1 MSDPAPYVAAVSPSA
16 AAPRDRRRRLA
27 LTLLLLLSLALAAV
41 FGWQW
46 WLEHGQVDARILAQE
61 QALQRASTQIA
72 ALQAQNEEVR
82 TRQAD
87 LSRLTDRNGTD
98 IAALQARID
107 DSLKLMSRISEDLS
121 GGRTR
126 FRLAA
131 IEHLLAIANDQLLL
145 YRDST
150 TALVA
155 LDIAE
160 SRLADL
166 SDPQLFPVREAV
178 SREIAAL
185 RAVPAVDLSSSALTL
200 GSLIERAP
208 SLPLAAHAPAQ
219 FQSPAAREAA
229 RSAASQS
236 DGGWDRLV
244 ATVRDAASALFT
256 LRQEDIARAMRLL
269 PPEAEATVYQ
279 VLTLRLESARAALL
293 RSETAAMRES
303 LRSAASWLD
312 AEFKADDPGVL
323 ALRAELDRLQKLELR
338 PPLPDIS
345 HGLTALRARL
355 DATHPDR

>member
-1 MSDPAPYVAAVSPSA
+1 MSDPAPYVPAASTPA
-16 AAPRDRRRRLA
+16 AAPRGRRRRLA
-27 LTLLLLLSLALAAV
+27 LGLVFVLAIALAAV

-46 WLEHGQVDARILAQE
+46 WLQHGQIDARIAAQE
-61 QALQRASTQIA
+61 QAQQRASAQLA
-72 ALQAQNEEVR
+72 ELQSQTEEVR

-87 LSRLTDRNGTD
+87 LSRLSDRNGTD

-126 FRLAA
+126 FQLAA
-131 IEHLLAIANDQLLL
+131 VEHLLMLANDQLLL
-145 YRDST
+145 NRD
-150 TALVA
+150 TASALAA

-160 SRLADL
+160 RRLAAP
-166 SDPQLFPVREAV
+166 SDPQLFPVREALA
-178 SREIAAL
+178 REIAAL
-185 RAVPAVDLSSSALTL
+185 RAVPAVDLGSAALTL

-208 SLPLAAHAPAQ
+208 RLPLAAHAPAQ

-229 RSAASQS
+229 RSAAAQS
-236 DGGWDRLV
+236 EEGWDRLV
-244 ATVRDAASALFT
+244 ATVRDAAGALFT
-256 LRQEDIARAMRLL
+256 LRQEDNARAMRLL

-279 VLTLRLESARAALL
+279 VLTLRLEGARVALL
-293 RSETAAMRES
+293 RGETVAMRES
-303 LRSAASWLD
+303 LRSAAAWLD

-345 HGLTALRARL
+345 HSLLALRARL
-355 DATHPDR
+355 DASRQDR